1 MGAKTASHVEE
12 LHRQHS
18 GRVYGYVFRRLR
30 DVPSAQSITND
41 VFRIAWQQQ
50 KEPDDDALAWLLV
63 TARNLVANELRA
75 QQRQRGLVDK
85 LGRAELSRRPAEPD
99 GTSHEV
105 REVLATLREAER
117 EILMLAYWDL
127 LSLAEI
133 AAILGCSADSAK
145 SRLFRARKAF
155 SRRSPN
161 QILKG
166 GTDNGQH

>member
-30 DVPSAQSITND
+30 DVPLAQSITND

-50 KEPDDDALAWLLV
+50 KEPGDDALAWLLV

-75 QQRQRGLVDK
+75 QQRRRSLVEK
-85 LGRAELSRRPAEPD
+85 LGSAELSRRPAEPD

-117 EILMLAYWDL
+117 EILMLAYWDS

-155 SRRSPN
+155 SRKTPN
-161 QILKG
+161 QMLKG
-166 GTDNGQH
+166 GTDHGQH